1 MEIDNL
7 GVDETLWRRIG
18 KIVNLVC
25 IDYIM
30 MRGVKSNVK
39 LDGWFWS
46 VDHQF
51 RMNMTQHKKDYSEQQ
66 DVEYNLEVVKR
77 KVKQLIEALETRV

>member
-7 GVDETLWRRIG
+7 GVDEMLWRSIG
-18 KIVNLVC
+18 KIVNIVC

-30 MRGVKSNVK
+30 MRGVESNVK

-46 VDHQF
+46 VDHRF
-51 RMNMTQHKKDYSEQQ
+51 RMNMTQHKRDYSEQQ
-66 DVEYNLEVVKR
+66 DVESNLEVVKR
-77 KVKQLIEALETRV
+77 KVKQLIEALETWV